1 MQDFGM
7 AAFLHFFTTILF
19 SFKVFKAR
27 KKNFIFLLKY
37 GPFGSLVDNIF
48 GYPEHQT
55 ISGKKTLS
63 KKLCQSGQEIDF
75 SRYPYF
81 GANFLTR
88 FFSLSRECWNFW
100 FWDRC
105 CSTKICPHANF
116 QVYSIIF
123 QLLPFFDSCDFI
135 AHSMRSTRNNNPKFE
150 SCLRIIW
157 SNFKRRKSRQLSH
170 TGQEQKEKFEKS
182 YFSWRNYVLMFPY
195 CLAAKKILLL

>member
-1 MQDFGM
+1 MSSKP
-7 AAFLHFFTTILF
+7 A
-19 SFKVFKAR
+19 
-27 KKNFIFLLKY
+27 KKIY
-37 GPFGSLVDNIF
+37 ISSEIWPFWFPRRQNLWIPGTSNNIR
-48 GYPEHQT
+48 
-55 ISGKKTLS
+55 KKTLS

-88 FFSLSRECWNFW
+88 FFSLSRQCWNFW

-105 CSTKICPHANF
+105 CSTKIFPHAKF

-135 AHSMRSTRNNNPKFE
+135 AHSMRSTRNNKPNFE
-150 SCLRIIW
+150 SFLRIIW
-157 SNFKRRKSRQLSH
+157 SNFIRTKSRQLSH
-170 TGQEQKEKFEKS
+170 TGREQKENFEKS

-195 CLAAKKILLL
+195 CLAAKKFLLL